1 MACLKVCKSTVA
13 EQGMKPGSP
22 KSLTT
27 AMSLNLESV
36 NCLLD
41 FISFRAAAQ
50 SHLEEGVRTD
60 FRYERLLLD

>member
-41 FISFRAAAQ
+41 SFLFVQ
-50 SHLEEGVRTD
+50 
-60 FRYERLLLD
+60 LLGPTWKKE

>member
-27 AMSLNLESV
+27 AMPLNLESV
-36 NCLLD
+36 NRLLD
-41 FISFRAAAQ
+41 SFLFVQ
-50 SHLEEGVRTD
+50 
-60 FRYERLLLD
+60 LLGPTWKKE

>member
-22 KSLTT
+22 RSLTT
-27 AMSLNLESV
+27 AKSLNLETA

-41 FISFRAAAQ
+41 SFLFTQ
-50 SHLEEGVRTD
+50 PLSPTWTKE
-60 FRYERLLLD
+60 